1 MDWIRKPSNSYIIAL
16 TTPAMIMTVFGDR
29 GIFVVVFNVLFVGGD
44 YGAFEDLERIRILL
58 GIKDPVDTIGS
69 EVIVQT

>member
-1 MDWIRKPSNSYIIAL
+1 MAYKDK
-16 TTPAMIMTVFGDR
+16 
-29 GIFVVVFNVLFVGGD
+29 VVDGD
-44 YGAFEDLERIRILL
+44 YGAFEDLERTRILL